1 MGATVFVMA
10 SYTGIPY
17 LQIAKASLIP
27 ALMYFV
33 MLLIYA
39 ELNAQKLNIAKL
51 PFELNLR
58 GLFFDAPL
66 FVVPLASLVTMMM
79 LGYSLMMVVFW
90 SVMIVIALGLISGIR
105 AESRIN
111 WVDVRDKFAEGALMG
126 ANVALILAVIG
137 IAVAGLEVTGL
148 TMKLSMIFSVLGG
161 DNLFI
166 LLILTMLVSLI
177 LGTGVPTP
185 AAYVI
190 VATVLS
196 PILIKQGLPAMQAH
210 LFPMFYAFLSHLT
223 PPVGI
228 GLLIACKLSGAEF
241 GKGAIEVF
249 KAAFP
254 SLLLPYLFVYA
265 PALLLQ
271 YDDITSLIYCIVGTL
286 LLFFSLAI
294 FMNNQWKSILI
305 LREKTMLGLSFLG
318 FFYFVFIKENKAV
331 LLAGIILCGMSLA
344 YNMRRPSKGRARSS

>member
-1 MGATVFVMA
+1 
-10 SYTGIPY
+10 
-17 LQIAKASLIP
+17 
-27 ALMYFV
+27 
-33 MLLIYA
+33 
-39 ELNAQKLNIAKL
+39 
-51 PFELNLR
+51 
-58 GLFFDAPL
+58 
-66 FVVPLASLVTMMM
+66 
-79 LGYSLMMVVFW
+79 
-90 SVMIVIALGLISGIR
+90 
-105 AESRIN
+105 
-111 WVDVRDKFAEGALMG
+111 MG

-148 TMKLSMIFSVLGG
+148 TMKLSIIFSELGG

-210 LFPMFYAFLSHLT
+210 LFPLFYAFLSHLT

-228 GLLIACKLSGAEF
+228 GLLIACKLSGAEYS
-241 GKGAIEVF
+241 KGAIEVF

-265 PALLLQ
+265 PAILLQ
-271 YDDITSLIYCIVGTL
+271 YDKIESLIFCIVGTL
-286 LLFFSLAI
+286 LLFFTLAV
-294 FMNNQWKSILI
+294 FMNNQWKIKLNFK
-305 LREKTMLGLSFLG
+305 EKAMLLLSFLG
-318 FFYFVFIKENKAV
+318 FSYFVFINETIIV
-331 LLAGIILCGMSLA
+331 LIAGIILCSVSLA
-344 YNMRRPSKGRARSS
+344 YNMLRSSGAEIKTH